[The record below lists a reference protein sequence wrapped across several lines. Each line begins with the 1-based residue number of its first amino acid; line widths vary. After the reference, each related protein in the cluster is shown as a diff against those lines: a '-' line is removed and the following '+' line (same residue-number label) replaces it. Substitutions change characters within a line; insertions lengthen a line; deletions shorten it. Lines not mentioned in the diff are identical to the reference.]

1 MIVPDTINPTTLDA
15 AGRSKYKAL
24 AQSLREGIV
33 SGALAV
39 GEKLPPVRELAY
51 QVGVTPG
58 TVARAYALLIDE
70 GRLVAGVGRGTF
82 VAEREAAPKPNAP
95 WLPPMHDP
103 VVDAAE
109 KAHLLSPKIPD
120 CGQVQIIRD
129 GLSAMGESASDLTML
144 RYPSRQTDLAAR
156 NAFCNQIDL
165 DHTGPCK
172 PDDVVVS
179 HGGQNAI
186 LMILQTILQG
196 QNPTIAVDDLSYGG
210 FRSAAMLGKADV
222 VGVPWDDDGPRLDVL
237 EQLIR
242 EQGVKVFCTS
252 AEVCNPTTLTTSI
265 ARRQSIA
272 RLAIRYGVHILDDD
286 CYRLMRSRYTGPSYR
301 ALAPDL
307 GWYVTSPSKSLTA
320 ALRIGFAIAP
330 KGWGAQLVR
339 TATFNSFGV
348 SGIVTDLYCYILAH
362 PDLENVLRRV
372 KARVAED
379 VRAAVNI
386 LGGHAVSWSEDVPFV
401 WLALPRGWRAGEFCQ
416 AAEGAGV
423 LLKSADDFALRDSRS
438 THAVRIAVNGWVGH
452 DHFVE
457 AMNTL
462 RQLLDRPPGQL
473 SV

>member
-1 MIVPDTINPTTLDA
+1 MIVPDTINPETLMSS
-15 AGRSKYKAL
+15 GRSKYKAL
-24 AQSLREGIV
+24 AQALREGIV
-33 SGALAV
+33 SGDLTT

-58 TVARAYALLIDE
+58 TVARAYAMLIDE

-82 VAEREAAPKPNAP
+82 VAEREAAPKPKAP
-95 WLPPMHDP
+95 WLPAMHDRTANEP
-103 VVDAAE
+103 D

-120 CGQVQIIRD
+120 CGQVEIIRD
-129 GLSAMGESASDLTML
+129 GLAAMGQGADELSLL
-144 RYPSRQTDLAAR
+144 RYPSRETDLAAR
-156 NAFCNQIDL
+156 EAFCAQLDL
-165 DHTGPCK
+165 DHTGPSTAEQ
-172 PDDVVVS
+172 VVVS

-196 QNPTIAVDDLSYGG
+196 ISPTIAVDELSYGG
-210 FRSAAMLGKADV
+210 FRSAAMLGKASV

-237 EQLIR
+237 ERLIQ

-265 ARRQSIA
+265 ARRQAIA
-272 RLAIRYGVHILDDD
+272 RLATRYGVHILDDD
-286 CYRLMRSRYTGPSYR
+286 CYRLMRSEYCGPSYR

-330 KGWGAQLVR
+330 KGWGPQLVR

-348 SGIVTDLYCYILAH
+348 SGVVTDLYCYILAH
-362 PDLENVLRRV
+362 PELGGVLEQV
-372 KARVAED
+372 KARVAQD

-386 LGGHAVSWSEDVPFV
+386 LGGYKVNWSVDVPFV
-401 WLALPRGWRAGEFCQ
+401 WLELPRGWRAGEFCQ
-416 AAEGAGV
+416 AAEGVGV

-438 THAVRIAVNGWVGH
+438 THAVRIAINGWVSH
-452 DHFVE
+452 QNLVDAV
-457 AMNTL
+457 TKL
-462 RQLLDRPPGQL
+462 RTLLDNPPERI